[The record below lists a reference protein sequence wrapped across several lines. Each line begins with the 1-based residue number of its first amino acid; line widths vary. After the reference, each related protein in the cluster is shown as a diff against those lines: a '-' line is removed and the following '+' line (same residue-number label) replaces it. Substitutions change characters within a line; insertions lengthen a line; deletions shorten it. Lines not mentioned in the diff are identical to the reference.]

1 MNPEKSPGIETLLPV
16 PVPGRAMIP
25 LTVLI
30 DGRGDSMRVRV
41 ECCLLSRAHEKS
53 LRFRRLFETSRES
66 AIRTTSSSNSG
77 DHPTALAPNDER
89 PSPTEP

>member
-16 PVPGRAMIP
+16 PVPRRAMIP

-41 ECCLLSRAHEKS
+41 ECCLLSRGT
-53 LRFRRLFETSRES
+53 RLEQPLPAEDPVRVATVNVRAF
-66 AIRTTSSSNSG
+66 SG
-77 DHPTALAPNDER
+77 DAPCWWS
-89 PSPTEP
+89 PSRS